1 MEELSDSCRLDI
13 CWMLTPRIG
22 WRQVQDH
29 SDSIVWIHLMTDL
42 NSKATGQLGV
52 IGNFNCCGR
61 IYLMWV
67 MGIIKVTKLYR
78 NNGFIKGDPPIDQ
91 VSIGFKAETSIV
103 AIGVDRL
110 LIFPAIS
117 FFLQGKGKVKVI
129 KIDHQVNA
137 FGLDAFKY
145 LAVKSHSYW
154 IDFSTSF
161 RENPR
166 PLDRSPKSSM
176 PSLD

>member
-1 MEELSDSCRLDI
+1 
-13 CWMLTPRIG
+13 MLTPRIG

-29 SDSIVWIHLMTDL
+29 SDPIAWIHLMTGL
-42 NSKATGQLGV
+42 NSKATCQLGV
-52 IGNFNCCGR
+52 VGNFNCCGR

-67 MGIIKVTKLYR
+67 MGIIKVAKLYR
-78 NNGFIKGDPPIDQ
+78 NNGFIKGDPLINQ

-117 FFLQGKGKVKVI
+117 FFLQSKRKVKVI
-129 KIDHQVNA
+129 EIDHQVNA

-145 LAVKSHSYW
+145 FAVKSHSYW

-166 PLDRSPKSSM
+166 PLDRSPKGSM